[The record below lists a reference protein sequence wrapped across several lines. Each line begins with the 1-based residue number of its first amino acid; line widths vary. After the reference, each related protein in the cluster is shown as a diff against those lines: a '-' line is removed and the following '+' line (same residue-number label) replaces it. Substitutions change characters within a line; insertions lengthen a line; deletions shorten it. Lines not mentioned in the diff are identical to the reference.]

1 MENNNRICKIGIK
14 VSLPVLIAQLA
25 IFLLLFLIVNSSLT
39 GAMNSSARNNF
50 KTAAA
55 DRSEIIES
63 YIRSTEDTL
72 TAYLKAEQ
80 IYNLLSD
87 SENPDYIAAAQ
98 KYTENFSKDLSD
110 LEGIY
115 ASSWDTK
122 TLTHTN
128 PAVVGLVT
136 RPDEDRRKLLHDA
149 MTATNGVYNTGIIIS
164 PASGLQTISM
174 YKAVRND
181 SGGCIGYG
189 GIGVLTSGLVNTLNG
204 LGLEG
209 LESARYFLVNVNTG
223 EYIFHPDAE
232 KITTVAEEQFVRDI
246 ISEIKGTTE
255 DVCGYTQYKDGGKKY
270 IASYNSISSHGWVF
284 IIADE
289 TSEVFASANSL
300 RIVLLIICLVCA
312 VILST
317 VVYFIIGSTIRPIKT
332 VENAITELGNI
343 RLNITDDVAQLSRR
357 DDEIGHIAKASALLC
372 ENLKRAVDDIG
383 RILGEMAEKNL
394 AVDTELHRELYVG
407 DFEKLFESLNKIR
420 DNLQLVM
427 GEISSSAEQVTSG
440 SMQVADGAQSLSEG
454 TIAQTSSISELAKTI
469 NNFGEQ
475 VLENSDN
482 CREART
488 RIDKTSN
495 YVEQVNDKMNK
506 LTTAMQNINETSN
519 KIGDIIKTIEDIA
532 FQTNILALNAA
543 IEAARAGQAGKGFAV
558 VADEVRNLASK
569 SAEAVNDTTELI
581 EGSIEAVNHGAE
593 ITAETAEAT
602 RKLREHTLAVK
613 NIVENIAEA
622 SSKQSE
628 LVSTVNTEIDSISIV
643 VQDNSATAEQSAAT
657 AEELSG
663 QAAMLKD
670 LIGKFRLC

>member
-1 MENNNRICKIGIK
+1 MGTNNRICKIGIK
-14 VSLPVLIAQLA
+14 VTLAVLVVQLA
-25 IFLLLFLIVNSSLT
+25 VFMLLFLIVNSSLT
-39 GAMNSSARNNF
+39 GAMTSSAKSNF

-87 SENPDYIAAAQ
+87 PENPVYVAAAQ
-98 KYTENFSKDLSD
+98 KYTENFSNDLSD

-128 PAVVGLVT
+128 PAVIGLAT

-149 MTATNGVYNTGIIIS
+149 MTATDGVYNTGIIIS

-181 SGGCIGYG
+181 NGECIGYG

-204 LGLEG
+204 LGFEG

-232 KITTVAEEQFVRDI
+232 KITTVAEEQFVGDI
-246 ISEIKGTTE
+246 ISDVKGKAE
-255 DVCGYTQYKDGGKKY
+255 DVCGYIQYSEGGKKY

-289 TSEVFASANSL
+289 TSEVFAAANRL
-300 RIVLLIICLVCA
+300 RIVLLIICLASALVLS
-312 VILST
+312 VI
-317 VVYFIIGSTIRPIKT
+317 VYLVIGRTIRPIKT

-343 RLNITDDVAQLSRR
+343 RLYTTGDVFQLSRR
-357 DDEIGHIAKASALLC
+357 NDEIGNIAKASAMLS

-383 RILGEMAEKNL
+383 RILGEMADKNL
-394 AVDTELHRELYVG
+394 AVDTEIHKDLYIG
-407 DFEKLFESLNKIR
+407 DFGKLYQSISKIR
-420 DNLQLVM
+420 ENLRSVM
-427 GEISSSAEQVTSG
+427 SDISSSAEQVTGG
-440 SMQVADGAQSLSEG
+440 STQVADGAQLLSEG
-454 TIAQTSSISELAKTI
+454 TIEQTVSINELADTI
-469 NNFGEQ
+469 KNFEDQ
-475 VLENSDN
+475 ILENSDN
-482 CREART
+482 CSET
-488 RIDKTSN
+488 RILIEKTSN
-495 YVEQVNDKMNK
+495 YVDQVDEKMNA
-506 LTTAMQNINETSN
+506 LTSAMQNINETSG
-519 KIGDIIKTIEDIA
+519 KISSIIKTIEDIA

-569 SAEAVNDTTELI
+569 SAEAVNDTTVLI
-581 EGSIEAVNHGAE
+581 DSSVEAVDRGAE
-593 ITAETAEAT
+593 ITSETAEAT
-602 RKLREHTLAVK
+602 HKLREHTLAVK
-613 NIVENIAEA
+613 DLVDNIAE
-622 SSKQSE
+622 SSNRQSK
-628 LVSTVNTEIDSISIV
+628 LVSSVNTEISRISKV
-643 VQDNSATAEQSAAT
+643 VQSNSATAEQSAAT
-657 AEELSG
+657 SEELSG
-663 QAAMLKD
+663 QAAILKD
-670 LIGKFRLC
+670 LIGQFKLN

>member
-1 MENNNRICKIGIK
+1 MENNKKICKIGIK
-14 VSLPVLIAQLA
+14 VSLPVLIVQLA
-25 IFLLLFLIVNSSLT
+25 VFLLLFLIVNSSLT
-39 GAMNSSARNNF
+39 GAMNRSARSNF
-50 KTAAA
+50 KTAAT

-87 SENPDYIAAAQ
+87 PENQEYIAAAQ
-98 KYTENFSKDLSD
+98 KYTENFSRDLSD

-136 RPDEDRRKLLHDA
+136 RTTEERRKPLHDA
-149 MTATNGVYNTGIIIS
+149 MTATDGVYNPGIIIS

-181 SGGCIGYG
+181 NGECIGYG
-189 GIGVLTSGLVNTLNG
+189 GIGVLTSGLVKTLDG
-204 LGLEG
+204 LDFEG

-223 EYIFHPDAE
+223 EYIFHPDSE
-232 KITTVAEEQFVRDI
+232 KITTVAEEKFVQDI
-246 ISEIKGTTE
+246 ISEVKGKTE
-255 DVCGYTQYKDGGKKY
+255 DICGYTQYSENGKKY

-289 TSEVFASANSL
+289 TSEVFSAANSL

-317 VVYFIIGSTIRPIKT
+317 LVYFVIGSTIRPIKT

-343 RLNITDDVAQLSRR
+343 RLDITDDVAQLSRR
-357 DDEIGHIAKASALLC
+357 EDEIGHIAKASALLC

-407 DFEKLFESLNKIR
+407 DFGKLFESLNKIR
-420 DNLQLVM
+420 GNLQSVM
-427 GEISSSAEQVTSG
+427 SDISSSADQVTGG

-454 TIAQTSSISELAKTI
+454 TITQTASISGLANTI
-469 NNFGEQ
+469 KNFEAQ

-488 RIDKTSN
+488 RIEKTSN
-495 YVEQVNDKMNK
+495 YVDQVNEKMNK
-506 LTTAMQNINETSN
+506 LTAAMQNINETSD
-519 KIGDIIKTIEDIA
+519 KISNIIKTIEDIA

-581 EGSIEAVNHGAE
+581 ESSIEAVNHGAE
-593 ITAETAEAT
+593 ITTETAEAT
-602 RKLREHTLAVK
+602 RKLHEHTTAVK
-613 NIVENIAEA
+613 NIIENIAEA

-643 VQDNSATAEQSAAT
+643 VQENSATAEQSAAT

-663 QAAMLKD
+663 QAAVLKE
-670 LIGKFRLC
+670 LINQFKLS